1 MELLPRLAIRVRF
14 PRPLQRVPGSD
25 GSLESFPF
33 LSVSSNINAPGGL
46 VIMEARTSPWMEQ
59 HRTPPLPTAMAWDR
73 NGELC
78 REEMGRVMAQLDVP
92 RQKVAPK
99 VGLRQQEPELARY

>member
-1 MELLPRLAIRVRF
+1 MGRQASSVSAAPPATRRF
-14 PRPLQRVPGSD
+14 SG

-33 LSVSSNINAPGGL
+33 LSMSSNISAPGEL
-46 VIMEARTSPWMEQ
+46 VIMEARSSPWMDQ

-78 REEMGRVMAQLDVP
+78 REEMGRVMSQLEVP
-92 RQKVAPK
+92 PQEMAPEA
-99 VGLRQQEPELARY
+99 GLHQQELEFAGRRSR